1 MKGVLIDSNILL
13 DVFTEDK
20 FWMDW
25 SESRLDHYRVDHI
38 LLINPIVYAEISI
51 RFEDVE
57 ELEAVLKI
65 GGFQMREIP
74 KEALFLAGK
83 AFLAYR
89 KRGGSRRSPLPDFF
103 IGAHAAVEKI
113 PLLTRDATRYKMDFP
128 TVDLVS
134 PE

>member
-1 MKGVLIDSNILL
+1 MKGVLVDSNILL

-20 FWMDW
+20 LWMNW
-25 SESRLDHYRVDHI
+25 SESRLDYYRSKHT
-38 LLINPIVYAEISI
+38 LFINPIVYAEISI
-51 RFEDVE
+51 RFDDVE
-57 ELEAVLKI
+57 ELEDVLKI
-65 GGFQMREIP
+65 GGFLMREIP

-113 PLLTRDATRYKMDFP
+113 PLLTRDAKRYKIDFP

>member
-1 MKGVLIDSNILL
+1 MKGVLVDANIIL
-13 DVFTEDK
+13 DIFTKDPI
-20 FWMDW
+20 WVAW
-25 SESRLDHYRVDHI
+25 SKAQLEHYQTTHI

-113 PLLTRDATRYKMDFP
+113 PLLTRDATRYTMDFP